1 MFVYGDDKHIN
12 VKKVK
17 KLRQQITKNKTK
29 FSIQLSSLIWEDLR
43 GKYASFINFYF
54 KNQIHNFSINKSNRL
69 KFNTI

>member
-29 FSIQLSSLIWEDLR
+29 FSIQLSSLIWEDL
-43 GKYASFINFYF
+43 
-54 KNQIHNFSINKSNRL
+54 
-69 KFNTI
+69 